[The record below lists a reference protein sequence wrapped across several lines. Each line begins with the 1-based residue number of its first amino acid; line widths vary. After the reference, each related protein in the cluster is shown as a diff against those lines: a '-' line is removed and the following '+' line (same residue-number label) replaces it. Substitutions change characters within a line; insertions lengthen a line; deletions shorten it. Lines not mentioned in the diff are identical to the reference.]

1 MLTDGFLLYLVNRLL
16 NSCSFITAEIRAAFQ
31 WQNNESEVELHR
43 CFGGDS
49 CRIAVS
55 NCLDLHHER

>member
-16 NSCSFITAEIRAAFQ
+16 NSCSFVTAEIRAAFQ
-31 WQNNESEVELHR
+31 WQNNESEVE
-43 CFGGDS
+43 FGGDS